1 MSDAYEMKFAVQGIE
16 PAPQGSKRHVGNGRM
31 IEASKKVK
39 PWRFAV
45 SQAAL
50 ETGEELTD
58 QPVSV
63 LITFL
68 FSRPKAHYTSK
79 GEIKPKAPF
88 YKFTKPDLDKLCRST
103 LDGITNVLIKDDSQ
117 VVTLIATKQY
127 ANEGELP
134 GALITINKL

>member
-1 MSDAYEMKFAVQGIE
+1 MKFSVQGIE
-16 PAPQGSKRHVGNGRM
+16 PAPQGSKTHVGNGIMR
-31 IEASKKVK
+31 ESCQRVK

-50 ETGEELTD
+50 ATGEPMMD
-58 QPVSV
+58 GAVSV

-68 FSRPKAHYTSK
+68 FPRLK
-79 GEIKPKAPF
+79 GHFDTKGNLRKDAPF
-88 YKFTKPDLDKLCRST
+88 FKTSRPDLDKLCRST

-134 GALITINKL
+134 GALITLNKL

>member
-1 MSDAYEMKFAVQGIE
+1 MKFAVQGIE

-31 IEASKKVK
+31 VEASAKVK

-50 ETGEELTD
+50 QTAQPLIDG
-58 QPVSV
+58 PVSV

-68 FSRPKAHYTSK
+68 FSRPKAHYNSK
-79 GEIKPKAPF
+79 GQLKDAAPF
-88 YKFTKPDLDKLCRST
+88 YKSNKPDLDKLCRST

-117 VVTLIATKQY
+117 VVTLIAAKQY

-134 GALITINKL
+134 GALITISKL

>member
-1 MSDAYEMKFAVQGIE
+1 MKFAVQGIE
-16 PAPQGSKRHVGNGRM
+16 PAPQGSKTHVGNGIMR
-31 IEASKKVK
+31 ESCQRVK

-50 ETGEELTD
+50 ATGESMMD
-58 QPVSV
+58 GAVSV

-68 FSRPKAHYTSK
+68 FPRLK
-79 GEIKPKAPF
+79 GHFDTKGNLRNDAPF
-88 YKFTKPDLDKLCRST
+88 FKTSRPDLDKLCRST